1 MDLSQ
6 LANDAVALLSQ
17 HAEQLKQVGW
27 KIPQGIAFAGGQ
39 ALYKKAAE
47 LWEKLRQQ
55 EAANPFIKPNLDD
68 FQAKPEDTR
77 RQGALSL
84 GLEKL
89 LASDPALATE
99 LAALLKGTSTKT
111 VIQNVSG
118 QGNMVSADDQHLG
131 NVTQN
136 FN

>member
-27 KIPQGIAFAGGQ
+27 RIPQGIAFAGGQ
-39 ALYKKAAE
+39 ALYKQAAE
-47 LWEKLRQQ
+47 LWQKLRQQ
-55 EAANPFIKPNLDD
+55 EAANPFLKPNLDD

-89 LASDPALATE
+89 LESDPALAKE
-99 LAALLKGTSTKT
+99 LAALLAGVAGGVRVQT
-111 VIQNVSG
+111 IHGNVANAP
-118 QGNMVSADDQHLG
+118 QGDQHIG
-131 NVTQN
+131 TQTN
-136 FN
+136 NL